1 MVFLDGL
8 MRFAESDWR
17 RLDRAARNQHASQTG
32 GGPVGHVP
40 RCQSERLSG
49 ARGEVYNELMIGAS
63 RISTKQL
70 EGFCRR
76 LGMCLE
82 AGIPLRSVMAREV
95 ERAAPGG
102 HRRRILA
109 LKDALEQG
117 ASFAE
122 ALKFT
127 DDYFPDLFHAMVQVG
142 EETGRL
148 AESLRELADHYDGQ
162 LRLRR
167 RFLSAIAWPMIELG
181 IAVLV
186 IGFLIWILGVI
197 GESTGHTVDVL
208 GLGLVGNR
216 GLAIYCML
224 VGAVAIGLLSLIRAM
239 QRGLV
244 WTKPIQRLALRMPG
258 IGKPLETI
266 ALARLTWALN
276 LTFNTGMSVR
286 RALRLSLEAT
296 RNAHF
301 TDQIKPLERQVAAG
315 TSLYDAFSSTNA
327 FPQDFLDSLNAAEQ
341 SGMVAEAMARLSRQY
356 QEQAEAALKV
366 LTTLGG
372 VAVWAVIATI
382 IILAIF
388 RLFSFYVG
396 AIRENLP

>member
-1 MVFLDGL
+1 
-8 MRFAESDWR
+8 
-17 RLDRAARNQHASQTG
+17 
-32 GGPVGHVP
+32 
-40 RCQSERLSG
+40 
-49 ARGEVYNELMIGAS
+49 MIGAS

-76 LGMCLE
+76 LAMYLE
-82 AGIPLRSVMAREV
+82 AGVPFRTVMAREV
-95 ERAAPGG
+95 ERAPAGAQ
-102 HRRRILA
+102 RRRIAA
-109 LKDALEQG
+109 LSQAIEQG

-127 DDYFPDLFHAMVQVG
+127 DDYFPALFHATVQVG

-148 AESLRELADHYDGQ
+148 AETLRDLADHYEGQ

-167 RFLSAIAWPMIELG
+167 RFLSAITWPMIELA
-181 IAVLV
+181 IAIFV
-186 IGFLIWILGVI
+186 IGMLIYILGVI
-197 GESTGHTVDVL
+197 GESTGQTVDVL
-208 GLGLVGNR
+208 GLGLVGGR
-216 GLAIYCML
+216 GLTVYL
-224 VGAVAIGLLSLIRAM
+224 TFVGAVAIAVMTVIRAI

-244 WTKPIQRLALRMPG
+244 WTKPIQRLVLRLPG

-276 LTFNTGMSVR
+276 LTFNAGMSVR
-286 RALRLSLEAT
+286 RALRLSLEAA

-301 TDQIKPLERQVAAG
+301 TDQIKPIDREIAAG
-315 TSLYDAFSSTNA
+315 ASLYDAFCSTNA
-327 FPQDFLDSLNAAEQ
+327 FPDDFLDSLNAAEQ
-341 SGMVAEAMARLSRQY
+341 SGMVAEAMGRLSRQY
-356 QEQAEAALKV
+356 QEQAEAALKA

-372 VAVWAVIATI
+372 LAVWAVIATI

-396 AIRENLP
+396 MIRQNLP

>member
-1 MVFLDGL
+1 
-8 MRFAESDWR
+8 
-17 RLDRAARNQHASQTG
+17 
-32 GGPVGHVP
+32 
-40 RCQSERLSG
+40 
-49 ARGEVYNELMIGAS
+49 MIGAS

-76 LGMCLE
+76 LAMCLE
-82 AGIPLRSVMAREV
+82 AGIPLRSVMAREL
-95 ERAAPGG
+95 ERASGAA
-102 HRRRILA
+102 HRRRVAELSQAI
-109 LKDALEQG
+109 KRG
-117 ASFAE
+117 ASFTE
-122 ALKFT
+122 ALEFT
-127 DDYFPDLFHAMVQVG
+127 DDYFPDLFHATVQVG

-148 AESLRELADHYDGQ
+148 PETLRDLADHYEGQ

-167 RFLSAIAWPMIELG
+167 RFLGAITWPLIELAIA
-181 IAVLV
+181 VFV

-216 GLAIYCML
+216 GLAIYSTL
-224 VGAVAIGLLSLIRAM
+224 VGAVAVALLMVIHAI

-244 WTKPIQRLALRMPG
+244 WTKPIQRLALRLPG
-258 IGKPLETI
+258 IGKALETI
-266 ALARLTWALN
+266 ALARLAWALN
-276 LTFNTGMSVR
+276 LTCNAGMDVR
-286 RALRLSLEAT
+286 RAIRLSLAAA

-301 TDQIKPLERQVAAG
+301 TDQIKPIEQQVAAG
-315 TSLYDAFSSTNA
+315 ASLYDAFSSTQA
-327 FPQDFLDSLNAAEQ
+327 FPNDFLDSLNAAEQ
-341 SGMVAEAMARLSRQY
+341 SGMVVESMARLSRQY

-372 VAVWAVIATI
+372 VAVWVVIAII

-396 AIRENLP
+396 MIHQNLP